1 MMDDGSLKNR
11 DVVAIELPA
20 MEIQRND
27 LIVKI
32 NSDKQQLLSLEDKV
46 LKLLFNSQGNILDDE
61 ELVETLNDAKVNP
74 SFLLLHDSL
83 KSDYILLLLLLF
95 YVILGNL
102 FDYRHSSHRYRR
114 NGKSDHGHSREI
126 SFAGLKRSHPLFRGG
141 RFSGH

>member
-1 MMDDGSLKNR
+1 M
-11 DVVAIELPA
+11 AIELPA

-74 SFLLLHDSL
+74 SFLLLNP
-83 KSDYILLLLLLF
+83 I
-95 YVILGNL
+95 
-102 FDYRHSSHRYRR
+102 
-114 NGKSDHGHSREI
+114 
-126 SFAGLKRSHPLFRGG
+126 
-141 RFSGH
+141 